1 MAQLTNEQVTAACL
15 AHYPEWASFNQHERE
30 AFRKQM
36 SQTLQA
42 YESAKAA
49 AALTIGERNG
59 AVHRNGRAP
68 MYLMDLANNASIP
81 AAIVPLPAVDLVRRC
96 AEIIDW
102 QKTGVLRGDAL
113 REFAQKRWPGEH
125 DSLQI
130 AEKETAR
137 EALAYLVSVTAPLDE
152 YGAYAESR
160 IYATTT
166 DIANEQQ

>member
-15 AHYPEWASFNQHERE
+15 AHYPEWASFHQHERE

-49 AALTIGERNG
+49 AALTNGERNG

-102 QKTGVLRGDAL
+102 QKTGVLRGGAL
-113 REFAQKRWPGEH
+113 REFAQKRWPNEH

-137 EALAYLVSVTAPLDE
+137 EVLAYLVSVTGPFDE
-152 YGAYAESR
+152 FGAYAKSLSSGP
-160 IYATTT
+160 IT
-166 DIANEQQ
+166 DNINDQQ